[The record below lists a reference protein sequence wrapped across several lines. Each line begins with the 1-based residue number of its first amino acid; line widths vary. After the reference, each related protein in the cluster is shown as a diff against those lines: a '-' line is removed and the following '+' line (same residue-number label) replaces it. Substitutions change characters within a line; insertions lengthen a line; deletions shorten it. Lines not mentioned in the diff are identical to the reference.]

1 MALTAEQTKALA
13 ENAEFID
20 RLLQQA
26 AILGHAAQG
35 VDISGETEEYQLRYL
50 KRALRFERGNGI
62 AEQFIKR
69 IAPSVI
75 GSAAVQAATEP
86 DASDVT
92 DSDLKDALE
101 TVILAVNRYED
112 LAGVE
117 IL

>member
-13 ENAEFID
+13 ENEDFLL
-20 RLLQQA
+20 RLMQQG
-26 AILGHAAQG
+26 AILGHAAQATD
-35 VDISGETEEYQLRYL
+35 VSGETEEYQLRWL
-50 KRALRFERGNGI
+50 KRALRFERGNGV
-62 AEQFIKR
+62 AEAFMARIIK
-69 IAPSVI
+69 SVI

-112 LAGVE
+112 LSNTE